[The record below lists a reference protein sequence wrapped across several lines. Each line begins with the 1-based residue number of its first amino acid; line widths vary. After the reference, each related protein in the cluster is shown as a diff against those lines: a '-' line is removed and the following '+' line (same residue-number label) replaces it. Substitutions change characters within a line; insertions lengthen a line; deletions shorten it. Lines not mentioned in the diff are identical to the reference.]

1 MLHKIRQAVRRDNKS
16 ILLAALFSGGFFAG
30 NYPGTVAA
38 PDLLARQAVLA
49 GLLFLLLYTMFRL
62 FSAGVNNHVSRELAE
77 AEEANGKLLKLF
89 VVYKEMVKTVVGVSL
104 TLGWL
109 ASLLFIVENFGQAS
123 LVLPVVMGFALTG
136 LLFGMALTFTSFMD
150 HIRYPQGE

>member
-38 PDLLARQAVLA
+38 PDLLARQVALA

-62 FSAGVNNHVSRELAE
+62 FSAGVNNHVARELAE
-77 AEEANGKLLKLF
+77 VQEANGRLIRLF

-109 ASLLFIVENFGQAS
+109 AGLLFIVENFGQAS
-123 LVLPVVMGFALTG
+123 LVLPVLMGAAFTG
-136 LLFGMALTFTSFMD
+136 LLFAMALTFTSFMD
-150 HIRYPQGE
+150 HIRYPQAD